1 MVSAEYLDECEY
13 SRNCLDEDVSLDRR
27 ALKNLLFNYSLCQV
41 IFKIFAYFR
50 LDSRRIADFSESMML
65 GI

>member
-13 SRNCLDEDVSLDRR
+13 FRNCLYEDVSLDRR
-27 ALKNLLFNYSLCQV
+27 KLTKFTFNYSLFEV

-50 LDSRRIADFSESMML
+50 LDSRRIPDFSESMML